1 MASFSKFKLLLLG
14 GLLLLRIPVWMDP
27 LTSGSSSF
35 GNSAED
41 GSALFG
47 QKCAVCH
54 GKDGKGM
61 ASWKAKG
68 QPDFTDSHFQSSI
81 SDQQISDAIH
91 NGKGRYMPAFKGKLS
106 DEQISALVAQVRAF
120 GKK

>member
-1 MASFSKFKLLLLG
+1 VTFSKFKFFVLAG
-14 GLLLLRIPVWMDP
+14 FVFVCIPVC
-27 LTSGSSSF
+27 LTTAKSSPSN
-35 GNSAED
+35 GVLGADD
-41 GSALFG
+41 GATLFV

-68 QPDFTDSHFQSSI
+68 QPDFTDAHFQSSV
-81 SDQQISDAIH
+81 SDQQISDSIH
-91 NGKGRYMPAFKGKLS
+91 NGKGKYMPAFKGKLS
-106 DEQISALVAQVRAF
+106 DDQISALVAQVRAF